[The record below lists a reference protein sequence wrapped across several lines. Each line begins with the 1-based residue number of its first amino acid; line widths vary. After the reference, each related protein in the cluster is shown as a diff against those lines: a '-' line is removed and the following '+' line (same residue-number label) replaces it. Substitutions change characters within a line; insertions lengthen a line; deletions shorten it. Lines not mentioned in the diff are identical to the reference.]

1 MERELALELVRVTE
15 AAALASCAWIGRGHS
30 DGADGAAT
38 TAIREMLK
46 TVNIRGV
53 VVIGEGEMDEAPM
66 LAQGEEVGNGQG
78 PAVDVAVDPIEGTT
92 MLAKALPNAMS
103 VAAIAPRGQLLAAPD
118 MYMEKLA
125 CGPRLR
131 GLLSLDAPLS
141 VTLQQAAQALGKPLQ
156 ELTVAILERDRHRA
170 HIELARRLGVRVKLL
185 AGGDVIGAIATALPR
200 GGTDLYIG
208 SGGAPEGVLAAVAL
222 RCLGGDF
229 QGRLVVQTPNQRERC
244 LQLGIEDPARTL
256 SLHDL
261 AGRDDAIF
269 AATGIT
275 DGDWLNGVTREGDYL
290 HTHSVVLRAGTGTIR
305 HVNATHHRP
314 LHVRLAQ
321 LG

>member
-15 AAALASCAWIGRGHS
+15 AAALASCSFVGRGHC

-38 TAIREMLK
+38 EAMREMLK
-46 TVNIRGV
+46 SVDIRGT

-66 LAQGEEVGNGQG
+66 LAQGEQVGNGQG
-78 PAVDVAVDPIEGTT
+78 PDVDVAVDPIEGTT

-103 VAAIAPRGQLLAAPD
+103 VAAIAPQGQLLTAPD
-118 MYMEKLA
+118 IYMEKLA

-131 GLLSLDAPLS
+131 GLLSLDAPLP
-141 VTLQQAAQALGKPLQ
+141 VTLQKAAQALGKPLQ
-156 ELTVAILERDRHRA
+156 ELTIAVLERDRHRE

-229 QGRLVVQTPNQRERC
+229 QGRLLPETREQRDRC
-244 LQLGIEDPARTL
+244 LKLGIKDPTRTL
-256 SLHDL
+256 QLHDL
-261 AGRDDAIF
+261 AGNDDAIF

-305 HVNATHHRP
+305 HVNAIHHRP
-314 LHVRLAQ
+314 LQVRLAQ
-321 LG
+321 SG